1 MNPYQALMERF
12 ARTRW
17 GARVFVP
24 IATAIDRRIIRWS
37 KGKLTSGAGTTH
49 NDNIFLLCVRG
60 AKTGQ
65 PRTVPLLGTPVDDGI
80 VVIASNGGA
89 PKHPAWYFNL
99 TKNPEC
105 EVEVR
110 GVRSRRIARV
120 TAGAER
126 ERCWAAAVA
135 LYPGYSSY
143 ADRAGREIPVVV
155 LERAPE
161 A

>member
-1 MNPYQALMERF
+1 MPAHG
-12 ARTRW
+12 
-17 GARVFVP
+17 GAHAFSFRSRP
-24 IATAIDRRIIRWS
+24 AIDRRIIRWS
-37 KGKLTSGAGTTH
+37 KGKLTSGVGTTH
-49 NDNIFLLCVRG
+49 KDNICLLFVRG

-65 PRTVPLLGTPVDDGI
+65 LRTVPLLGTPVDDAI

-99 TKNPEC
+99 RKHPEC

-110 GVRSRRIARV
+110 GVRSHRVARV

-126 ERCWAAAVA
+126 ERCWTAALA
-135 LYPGYSSY
+135 LYPGYASY
-143 ADRAGREIPVVV
+143 AERAGREIPVVV